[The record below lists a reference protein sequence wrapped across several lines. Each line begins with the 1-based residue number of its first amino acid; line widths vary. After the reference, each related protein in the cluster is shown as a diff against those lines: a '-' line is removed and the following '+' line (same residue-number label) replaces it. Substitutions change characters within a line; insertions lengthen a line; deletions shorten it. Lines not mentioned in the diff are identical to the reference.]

1 MTYHPALTKVYEILQ
16 KAHRHTLKSQRLSAV
31 LPSQPRLAFRN
42 AQTLK
47 DHLDR
52 SKLKTTYE
60 KPGVT
65 ICGTK
70 NCEICHILHQ
80 GDTFESSNTGKQYKI
95 NFSFNC
101 NSRNVVYLLT
111 CKICE
116 KQYVGSTVTKFR
128 SRFNQYKS
136 NINLYGKG
144 QRGFM
149 QEPLIEHFF
158 SNKHNG
164 SHKDIKVQIIDYCD
178 PNNPERRE
186 DFWIYHLDTIYPRG
200 LNTRKLV
207 L

>member
-1 MTYHPALTKVYEILQ
+1 MLDERLKELKTWFTNRGYDSEKVRPEIERVKTLNRTDLLSRHEKEIDNRTTLVLTFHPALNKVYKIL
-16 KAHRHTLKSQRLSAV
+16 KRAHRNTLKSQFLTVV
-31 LPSQPRLAFRN
+31 LPSPPQLAFRN
-42 AQTLK
+42 AKTLK
-47 DHLDR
+47 DHLVR

-65 ICGTK
+65 IWGRK
-70 NCEICHILHQ
+70 SCEICHILHQ
-80 GDTFESSNTGKQYKI
+80 GDTFKSLNTGTQYNI

-116 KQYVGSTVTKFR
+116 KRYVGCTITKFR

-149 QEPLIEHFF
+149 
-158 SNKHNG
+158 
-164 SHKDIKVQIIDYCD
+164 
-178 PNNPERRE
+178 
-186 DFWIYHLDTIYPRG
+186 
-200 LNTRKLV
+200 
-207 L
+207 